1 MPVGRHSKT
10 LRGRR
15 EALGVTSRQMA
26 TGLGIDLRELLAF
39 ENGAAADDRLGFY
52 AAWLSR
58 LEATTPG
65 RRQQLFQ
72 RAIEGVRFT

>member
-1 MPVGRHSKT
+1 MPVARHSGN

-15 EALGVTSRQMA
+15 EALGLSTLQMA
-26 TGLGIDLRELLAF
+26 TGLGIDLGELLAM
-39 ENGAAADDRLGFY
+39 EDGAADDDRLNFC

-65 RRQQLFQ
+65 RRQLLLQ
-72 RAIEGVRFT
+72 RASEGARFN